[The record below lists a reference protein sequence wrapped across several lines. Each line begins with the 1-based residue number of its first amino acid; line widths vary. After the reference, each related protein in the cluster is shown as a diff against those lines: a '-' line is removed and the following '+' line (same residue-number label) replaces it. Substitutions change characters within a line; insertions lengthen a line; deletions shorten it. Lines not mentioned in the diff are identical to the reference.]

1 MSQSQQSL
9 LNGNTNGYAN
19 GHANGRTSGP
29 EWDAKIQKLNGEL
42 REAKYLAGFHGDA
55 LIGDIT
61 RPGVKWWTD
70 LRSILTFQHLP
81 AIKNVLVHYIK
92 TKTLDK
98 TNLAELVGSIS
109 NDSLLR
115 AKFIETEVK
124 NKYERMLHP
133 PITYLGDAFKYRTP
147 DGKFNSAMHPH
158 LGEAGAPYAKTV
170 PSKTHPLG
178 ALPDPADLFDRLM
191 AREDPGPDGKGRPST
206 SGLSSMLIYHATII
220 IHDIFR
226 TNDADKNIS
235 DSSSYLDLSPL
246 YGFTEEMQRK
256 IRDDKYKLGLLKP
269 DTFAEDRLLRQP
281 PGVCIYLVM
290 YNRYH
295 NYVATQLRRIN
306 ENGRFSVP
314 SKYTLSPLASAAK
327 EFVKDADEAF
337 TDDIWKYH
345 NEWKRRRSAGIDDD
359 DDEDEDFDDL
369 ADTLRQR
376 ILAGIEEGLRKE
388 SERQKALCVQVTGKE
403 HSDDAD
409 EKSKSISPEG
419 VLQQFLKAHEA
430 AWDKLD
436 EDLFQTARL
445 ITCGMYIQISIHDYL
460 RGLMGFMNFDTN
472 FTLDPRVDM
481 KNHKNVSRGL
491 GNQVTVE
498 FNLLYRFHCAISMKD
513 ESYAEDFMAELF
525 EKDEQWDPKSMGLP
539 QFMQEMG
546 KMKAKEGLKKP
557 LEPWQQEFGLRKDG
571 NPRFKPFKR
580 NEYTGLFDDE
590 AMVNELTSAMDDPIA
605 NFGPLNVPRCLRA
618 VEILGIMQARK
629 WEIGTLND
637 FRDFFQMK
645 RHETFESITP
655 NEQVQNALRD
665 LYEHPD
671 KVELY
676 PGIFCET
683 NQANGQLNAD
693 PGPSDLD
700 SALWAAIFSDAI
712 TLVRSDRFYTVDWN
726 TNSLTNWGMK
736 EVTPD
741 NDVCKSSM
749 FHRLIQRA
757 FPEWYPYDSIRFF
770 HPFYTGEKLAE
781 LAKAQGYDKEFCVK
795 TTPLKKAKK
804 NSRGE
809 MTNFDFELTKS
820 NPQRPSKTVYLTHS
834 DDIKRILED
843 TSDILVHP
851 ARTRISDLPPE
862 IHDVLKPGQN
872 NDPEKNGVSLA
883 AAAEHSTVDHEHI
896 QSYLVEIARNIIKRE
911 VVTTDKTKGI
921 YQLDIVRDFAIP
933 IVTRFVADFLGFG
946 HLLRS
951 DTNSHAPYS
960 ENEIYQHINN
970 CQVFLSYN
978 TDETKLLKRRKAFR
992 DSMSFLLKL
1001 AQEGNICEA
1010 GKWRTTR
1017 WLQGFFGAI
1026 ASFGHDKPNF
1036 MTALGYRVAG
1046 EVLQREKNTTKAATI
1061 LLLTGLDSAYN
1072 VVLAFTS
1079 VMESFFQN
1087 LYAEKPNARGEE
1099 IRAAWLEI
1107 QKLAFED
1114 DAKSNERIQA
1124 LVLKVQRWSVRLPI
1138 VRKASQSTT
1147 IQAYNWETKKHE
1159 QITLAKGTVVV
1170 CDINKAEKRN
1180 TSESADER
1188 HELNY
1193 CSSFAEAFSEY
1204 HPKHVAATGLV
1215 IMVKVLAQLKN
1226 LRRGHDTQGVSKKV
1240 SIDAASVGYANYMAP
1255 MRLKEI
1261 ELKVKE
1267 AREKKELTEEQLEAI
1282 FPSEIRKPATATY
1295 LTTEWDEM
1303 VPFPT
1308 TWKLRFDGYGVSDY
1322 SKNNYEVLKVFKIPD
1337 DIQPFYQPNGPS
1349 KIGGS
1354 FATPVCVCHNSWK
1367 KGDKNKG
1374 HEGHEHEAGA
1384 HEVLSACGHA
1394 HAPMPATSGCKIG

>member
-1 MSQSQQSL
+1 MTSPSEQSL
-9 LNGNTNGYAN
+9 VNRRTNGYAN
-19 GHANGRTSGP
+19 GRTA
-29 EWDAKIQKLNGEL
+29 EADWDEKIRKLNGEL

-55 LIGDIT
+55 LIGDKF

-70 LRSILTFQHLP
+70 LRKILTFQHLP

-98 TNLAELVGSIS
+98 TNLAELVGSLS

-115 AKFIETEVK
+115 AKFMETEVK
-124 NKYERMLHP
+124 AKYERMLHP
-133 PITYLGDAFKYRTP
+133 PVTYLGDAFKYRTA
-147 DGKFNSAMHPH
+147 DGKFNSAMHPQ
-158 LGEAGAPYAKTV
+158 LGQAGAPYAKTV

-226 TNDADKNIS
+226 TNDSDKNIS

-314 SKYTLSPLASAAK
+314 SKYNLSPLASAAK
-327 EFVKDADEAF
+327 EFVKNPDEKF
-337 TDDIWKYH
+337 TEAIYKQH

-359 DDEDEDFDDL
+359 DDEDEEYEDLCDF
-369 ADTLRQR
+369 LRQR
-376 ILAGIEEGLRKE
+376 ILTGIEEGLHKT

-403 HSDDAD
+403 HEVEAD
-409 EKSKSISPEG
+409 KRLKNINPEG
-419 VLQQFLKAHEA
+419 VLQEFFKAHEA

-460 RGLMGFMNFDTN
+460 RSLMGFSNFDTN

-513 ESYAEDFMAELF
+513 ESYAEAFMQELF
-525 EKDEQWDPKSMGLP
+525 EKDENWDPKSMGLP

-546 KMKAKEGLKKP
+546 KTKAKESMKTP
-557 LEPWQQEFGLRKDG
+557 LEPWQQEFGLRTEN

-605 NFGPLNVPRCLRA
+605 NFGPLNVPRCLKA

-637 FRDFFQMK
+637 FRDFFGMK
-645 RHETFESITP
+645 RHPTFESITP

-683 NQANGQLNAD
+683 NQANRQLNAD

-770 HPFYTGEKLAE
+770 HPFYTAEKNAE
-781 LAKAQGYDKEFCVK
+781 LAVAQGYDKEFSMK
-795 TTPLKKAKK
+795 STHLKKAKK

-809 MTNFDFELTKS
+809 MTKLDFELDKS
-820 NPQRPSKTVYLTHS
+820 NPQRPSKTVHLTHH
-834 DDIKRILED
+834 DDIKLILND
-843 TSDILVHP
+843 RSDILVHP
-851 ARTRISDLPPE
+851 ARTRISDLPKE

-872 NDPEKNGVSLA
+872 NDPKQNGVSLTA
-883 AAAEHSTVDHEHI
+883 AAKHSTVDHEHI
-896 QSYLVEIARNIIKRE
+896 QSYLVNIARDIIKRE
-911 VVTTDKTKGI
+911 VVTTDKSKGI
-921 YQLDIVRDFAIP
+921 YQLDIVRDYAIP

-978 TDETKLLKRRKAFR
+978 SDETKLLKRRKAFR

-1001 AQEGNICEA
+1001 AEQGNIREA

-1017 WLQGFFGAI
+1017 WVQGFFGAV
-1026 ASFGHDKPNF
+1026 ASLGQDKPNF

-1046 EVLQREKNTTKAATI
+1046 EVTQRESNTSKAATI

-1087 LYAEKPNARGEE
+1087 LYAEKPNDRGKD
-1099 IRAAWLEI
+1099 IRKAWLDI
-1107 QKLAFED
+1107 QKLAFQD
-1114 DAKSNERIQA
+1114 DAESNERIQA
-1124 LVLKVQRWSVRLPI
+1124 LVLKVQRWSVRLPV

-1147 IQAYNWETKKHE
+1147 IQAHNHETGKPE
-1159 QITLAKGTVVV
+1159 QIKLAKGTVVV
-1170 CDINKAEKRN
+1170 CDINKAEKGN
-1180 TSESADER
+1180 ESEDADER
-1188 HELNY
+1188 KELNY

-1215 IMVKVLAQLKN
+1215 TMVKVLAQLKN

-1240 SIDAASVGYANYMAP
+1240 SIDASSVGYANYMAP
-1255 MRLKEI
+1255 MRLEEI
-1261 ELKVKE
+1261 KLKVKQ
-1267 AREKKELTEEQLEAI
+1267 AREEKKLTEEQLEAI

-1308 TWKLRFDGYGVSDY
+1308 TWKLRFDGYGISDY
-1322 SKNNYEVLKVFKIPD
+1322 SKNDFEVLKVFKIPD

-1349 KIGGS
+1349 HIGGS
-1354 FATPVCVCHNSWK
+1354 FATPVCVCHNTWK
-1367 KGDKNKG
+1367 ENKSKGKD
-1374 HEGHEHEAGA
+1374 GHEHTEAGA

-1394 HAPMPATSGCKIG
+1394 HSPMPATSGCKIG

>member
-1 MSQSQQSL
+1 MSRSSQQSL
-9 LNGNTNGYAN
+9 VHTNGSAVD
-19 GHANGRTSGP
+19 ASQ
-29 EWDAKIQKLNGEL
+29 WDREIQELNKQL
-42 REAKYLAGFHGDA
+42 KEAKYLSGFHGDA
-55 LIGDIT
+55 LIGDKF

-70 LRSILTFQHLP
+70 LRSILTFKNIP
-81 AIKNVLVHYIK
+81 AIKTVLIKYIQ
-92 TKTLDK
+92 TRSLDK
-98 TNLAELVGSIS
+98 TNLAQLVGSVS

-124 NKYERMLHP
+124 AKYERMLHP
-133 PITYLGDAFKYRTP
+133 PVTYLGDAFKYRTA
-147 DGKFNSAMHPH
+147 DGKFNSAMHPQ
-158 LGEAGAPYAKTV
+158 LGQAGAPYAKTV

-246 YGFTEEMQRK
+246 YGFTDEMQRK

-314 SKYTLSPLASAAK
+314 NKFTLAPLASAAR
-327 EFVKDADEAF
+327 EFVKNPDGDF
-337 TDDIWKYH
+337 QTQIYMYH
-345 NEWKRRRSAGIDDD
+345 DEWKRRQSAGLGNEEVDPDS
-359 DDEDEDFDDL
+359 DFGDL
-369 ADTLRQR
+369 TEFLRER
-376 ILAGIEEGLRKE
+376 ILAGIEKGLNDQNERK
-388 SERQKALCVQVTGKE
+388 KALCKQVTGLDHETIGDKRLKNVSAEDVLDGFLKE
-403 HSDDAD
+403 HA
-409 EKSKSISPEG
+409 
-419 VLQQFLKAHEA
+419 A

-460 RGLMGFMNFDTN
+460 RALMGFHNFDTN
-472 FTLDPRVDM
+472 FTLDPRIEM

-513 ESYAEDFMAELF
+513 ERYAEAFMKELF
-525 EKDEQWDPKSMGLP
+525 EKDESWNPKDMDLP
-539 QFMQEMG
+539 QFLGLMG
-546 KMKAKEGLKKP
+546 MSKAKGSMLP
-557 LEPWQQEFGLRKDG
+557 TPEPWQQEFGLRKEG
-571 NPRFKPFKR
+571 HPKFKPFKR
-580 NEYTGLFDDE
+580 NEFTGLFDDQ
-590 AMVNELTSAMDDPIA
+590 AMVDELTSAMDDPIA
-605 NFGPLNVPRCLRA
+605 NFGPLNVPRSLRA

-637 FRDFFQMK
+637 FRDFFGMK
-645 RHETFESITP
+645 RHATFESITP
-655 NEQVQNALRD
+655 NEKVQNALRD

-683 NQANGQLNAD
+683 NEANGQLNAD

-741 NDVCKSSM
+741 NDVLKSSM
-749 FHRLIQRA
+749 FHRLLQRA

-770 HPFYTGEKLAE
+770 HPFYTAEKNAE
-781 LAKAQGYDKEFCVK
+781 LAKQQGYDKEFNMK
-795 TTPLKKAKK
+795 TESLRKAEK

-809 MTNFDFELTKS
+809 MSKFKYQTAQSD
-820 NPQRPSKTVYLTHS
+820 PQRPGKTIYLTHRE
-834 DDIKRILED
+834 DIELILKD
-843 TSDILVHP
+843 TTDILVHP
-851 ARTRISDLPPE
+851 ARTRISDLPKE

-872 NDPEKNGVSLA
+872 NAPANNNISQLTA
-883 AAAEHSTVDHEHI
+883 AKHSAADHEHV
-896 QSYLVEIARNIIKRE
+896 QSYLIDICRNIIKRE
-911 VVTTDKTKGI
+911 VVTMEKGI
-921 YQLDIVRDFAIP
+921 YQLDIVRDFATP
-933 IVTRFVADFLGFG
+933 VVTRYVADFLGFG

-951 DTNSHAPYS
+951 DTNSSAPYS
-960 ENEIYQHINN
+960 ENEVYQHINN

-1001 AQEGNICEA
+1001 TEKGNIREA
-1010 GKWRTTR
+1010 GRWRMTR
-1017 WLQGFFGAI
+1017 WASSVLGAI
-1026 ASFGHDKPNF
+1026 GSLGKNKPNF
-1036 MTALGYRVAG
+1036 MTALGFRVAG
-1046 EVLQREKNTTKAATI
+1046 EVLKRERNTSKAAAI

-1079 VMESFFQN
+1079 VMESFFN
-1087 LYAEKPNARGEE
+1087 SLYAEKPKARASE
-1099 IRAAWLEI
+1099 IKSLWLEV
-1107 QKLAFED
+1107 QQLAFKD
-1114 DAKSNERIQA
+1114 DDKSNKRIQA
-1124 LVLKVQRWSVRLPI
+1124 IVLKVQRWSVRLPVI
-1138 VRKASQSTT
+1138 RKASQDTS
-1147 IQAYNWETKKHE
+1147 IQAFNRDTERSEKIKVP
-1159 QITLAKGTVVV
+1159 KGTTVV
-1170 CDINKAEKRN
+1170 CDINKAEQKN
-1180 TSESADER
+1180 NHEAADER
-1188 HELNY
+1188 NELNY

-1215 IMVKVLAQLKN
+1215 TMIKVLAQLKN

-1240 SIDAASVGYANYMAP
+1240 SIEQSSVGYANYMAP

-1261 ELKVKE
+1261 ELKVNE
-1267 AREKKELTEEQLEAI
+1267 AKKNKDLTSEQLEAI
-1282 FPSEIRKPATATY
+1282 FPSEVRKPATATY
-1295 LTTEWDEM
+1295 LTPEWDEM

-1308 TWKLRFDGYGVSDY
+1308 TWKMRFDGYGISDY
-1322 SKNNYEVLKVFKIPD
+1322 SANNGEVFKVFKVPD

-1349 KIGGS
+1349 HIGGS
-1354 FATPVCVCHNSWK
+1354 FATPVCVCHGTWK
-1367 KGDKNKG
+1367 SGQAK
-1374 HEGHEHEAGA
+1374 EHVHDENEEPGA
-1384 HEVLSACGHA
+1384 HELLAACGHH
-1394 HAPMPATSGCKIG
+1394 HAPQPATSGCKIG

>member
-1 MSQSQQSL
+1 MSSSTRAL
-9 LNGNTNGYAN
+9 FNGNT
-19 GHANGRTSGP
+19 GP
-29 EWDAKIQKLNGEL
+29 TWEDEVKELNKQL
-42 REAKYLAGFHGDA
+42 KEAKYLSGFHGDA
-55 LIGDIT
+55 LIGDKF
-61 RPGVKWWTD
+61 RPQVKWWSD
-70 LRSILTFQHLP
+70 LGSVLTFKNIP
-81 AIKNVLVHYIK
+81 AIKTVLIKYIQ
-92 TKTLDK
+92 TRSLDK
-98 TNLAELVGSIS
+98 TNLAQLVGSVS
-109 NDSLLR
+109 NDSILR

-133 PITYLGDAFKYRTP
+133 PVTYLGDAFKYRTA
-147 DGKFNSAMHPH
+147 DGKFNSAMHPQ
-158 LGEAGAPYAKTV
+158 LGQAGAPYAKTV

-191 AREDPGPDGKGRPST
+191 ARQDPGPDGKGRPST

-226 TNDADKNIS
+226 TNDSDKNIS

-246 YGFTEEMQRK
+246 YGFTDEMQRK
-256 IRDDKYKLGLLKP
+256 VRDDKYKLGLLKP

-314 SKYTLSPLASAAK
+314 TKFLLAPLASAAK
-327 EFVKDADEAF
+327 EFVKPDPEFQTQVDM
-337 TDDIWKYH
+337 YH
-345 NEWKRRRSAGIDDD
+345 NEWKRRQSAGLGNDKVDP
-359 DDEDEDFDDL
+359 ESDFGDL
-369 ADTLRQR
+369 TEFLKQR
-376 ILAGIEEGLRKE
+376 ILKGIEDGLKE
-388 SERQKALCVQVTGKE
+388 QRQKMKDLCIEVMGK
-403 HSDDAD
+403 DDHKD
-409 EKSKSISPEG
+409 VGDKRLKNINPEV
-419 VLQQFLKAHEA
+419 VLEEFLKAHAA

-460 RGLMGFMNFDTN
+460 RALMGFHNFDTN
-472 FTLDPRVDM
+472 FTLDPRVEM

-513 ESYAEDFMAELF
+513 ERYAETFMKELF
-525 EKDEQWDPKSMGLP
+525 EKDETWNPKDLNLP
-539 QFMQEMG
+539 QFMGLMQ
-546 KMKAKEGLKKP
+546 KSKAKASLFPKP
-557 LEPWQQEFGLRKDG
+557 EPWQQEFGVMKDG
-571 NPRFKPFKR
+571 HPDFKPFKR
-580 NEYTGLFDDE
+580 NEFTGLFDDK
-590 AMVNELTSAMDDPIA
+590 AMVEELTSAMDDPIA

-618 VEILGIMQARK
+618 VEVLGIMQARK

-637 FRDFFQMK
+637 FRDFFGMK
-645 RHETFESITP
+645 RHDSFESITP
-655 NEQVQNALRD
+655 NEKVQNALRD

-676 PGIFCET
+676 PGVFCET

-741 NDVCKSSM
+741 SDVLKSSM

-770 HPFYTGEKLAE
+770 HPFYTAEKNAE
-781 LAKAQGYDKEFCVK
+781 LAKQQGYDKEFSMK
-795 TTPLKKAKK
+795 TEALRKAEK

-809 MTNFDFELTKS
+809 MTKTKYHTAQS
-820 NPQRPSKTVYLTHS
+820 DPQRPSKTIYLTNRE
-834 DDIKRILED
+834 DIKLILED
-843 TSDILVHP
+843 TNDILVHP
-851 ARTRISDLPPE
+851 ARTRISDLPKE

-872 NDPEKNGVSLA
+872 DNPAKNGAPQEA
-883 AAAEHSTVDHEHI
+883 AARHSAVDHEHVM
-896 QSYLVEIARNIIKRE
+896 SYLIAISRNVIKRE
-911 VVTTDKTKGI
+911 VVTMEKGI

-933 IVTRFVADFLGFG
+933 VVTRYVADFLGFG

-951 DTNSHAPYS
+951 DTNSDAPYS
-960 ENEIYQHINN
+960 ENEVYQHINN

-992 DSMSFLLKL
+992 DSMGFLLKL
-1001 AQEGNICEA
+1001 TEEGNVKEA
-1010 GKWRTTR
+1010 GRWKMTR
-1017 WLQGFFGAI
+1017 WFGSVFGAL
-1026 ASFGHDKPNF
+1026 GGKKENY
-1036 MTALGYRVAG
+1036 MEALGYRVAT
-1046 EVLQREKNTTKAATI
+1046 EIIEREHDTGKAAAI

-1079 VMESFFQN
+1079 TMESFFN
-1087 LYAEKPNARGEE
+1087 SLYAEKPSPRQQE
-1099 IRAAWLEI
+1099 IKSLWLKV
-1107 QKLAFED
+1107 QSLAFD
-1114 DAKSNERIQA
+1114 DEIKSIERIQA
-1124 LVLKVQRWSVRLPI
+1124 IVLKVQRWSVRLPVI
-1138 VRKASQSTT
+1138 RKASQDTM
-1147 IQAYNWETKKHE
+1147 IQVHKRTNDKPVVEVAERVKV
-1159 QITLAKGTVVV
+1159 LKGTTVV
-1170 CDINKAEKRN
+1170 CDINRAEQKN
-1180 TSESADER
+1180 TSETPDER
-1188 HELNY
+1188 EELNY
-1193 CSSFAEAFSEY
+1193 CSSFAEAFSGY

-1215 IMVKVLAQLKN
+1215 TMIKVLAQLQN

-1240 SIDAASVGYANYMAP
+1240 SIDASCVGYANYMAP

-1267 AREKKELTEEQLEAI
+1267 AKKSKGLTDEEVDAI
-1282 FPSEIRKPATATY
+1282 FPSDIRKPATATY
-1295 LTTEWDEM
+1295 LTPEWDEM

-1308 TWKLRFDGYGVSDY
+1308 TWKMRFDGYGVSDY
-1322 SKNNYEVLKVFKIPD
+1322 STNDWEALKVFKVPD

-1349 KIGGS
+1349 HIGGS
-1354 FATPVCVCHNSWK
+1354 FATPVCVCHGSWK
-1367 KGDKNKG
+1367 DKDRAK
-1374 HEGHEHEAGA
+1374 EHEHLENEEPGA
-1384 HEVLSACGHA
+1384 HEVLAACGHA
-1394 HAPMPATSGCKIG
+1394 HAPQPATSGCKIG